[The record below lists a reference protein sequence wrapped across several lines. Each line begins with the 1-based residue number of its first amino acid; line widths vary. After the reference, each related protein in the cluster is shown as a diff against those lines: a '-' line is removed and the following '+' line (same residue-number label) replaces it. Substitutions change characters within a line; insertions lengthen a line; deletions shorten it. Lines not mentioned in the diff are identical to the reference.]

1 MKPEGILFGE
11 ELYDIWKEVQAKLPR
26 KDYCENLTDDKER
39 TGWIIDEITGC
50 VNITAEI
57 LEKDYQEVLNDLYE
71 FLLSSRISL
80 PDFTV
85 KWIEGISEE
94 EFDEDELSAF
104 LDDTGMSEEEYLEY
118 SAEGSYDIS
127 IVFEV
132 LIYAFIIKNNPEFL
146 ISYLAKNDIYLNQ
159 KNLEKRAKLLMKIFN
174 ESVAEPKIEPVRK
187 SL

>member
-1 MKPEGILFGE
+1 MNPEDILFGE
-11 ELYDIWKEVQAKLPR
+11 ELYDIWKEVQVKLPR
-26 KDYCENLTDDKER
+26 KDYCENLADDKER
-39 TGWIIDEITGC
+39 TEWLIDEITGC

-57 LEKDYQEVLNDLYE
+57 MKQDYPEVLNDLYE
-71 FLLSSRISL
+71 FLISSRISL
-80 PDFTV
+80 SDFTV
-85 KWIEGISEE
+85 KWIKEISKE

-104 LDDTGMSEEEYLEY
+104 LDDTGISEEEYLEY

-132 LIYAFIIKNNPEFL
+132 LISAFIIKNNPEFL

-174 ESVAEPKIEPVRK
+174 ESMQN
-187 SL
+187 